1 MESPIIQFSPHKQQQ
16 SHIVTT
22 TPTNPLSKLNDDAQ
36 ILNGGILGRHSV
48 KCNFSTRLTGRFYND
63 GSLER
68 ATFRKSRLVEM
79 QGRKRRLEKE
89 YQLEERRVNVLEERL
104 IKTEQAR
111 DDAHEM
117 IVTIERGLIQFQTCI
132 RQRQALKLLR
142 DMQYELYMKQLVAQ
156 FFQCHYR
163 GWKGRLEVKSRRNE
177 LKRKRRN
184 TSASYIQA
192 SYRRFAQRRYYLDLL
207 SERQRISN
215 QSAACI
221 QSMLRM
227 KISREMYQLEMKTR
241 QDGAQTLQ
249 RVWRGTVGRMIAE
262 KIRQDL
268 LRAKREAEKPK
279 RIPLHMRRYSTYGSS
294 LASANNNNGQ
304 QQRGISSNN
313 NTGVKKR
320 DARMRRRSSDA
331 MIITQGNG
339 RLSSLAN
346 FQQSSSSS
354 SIGGNCASDEND
366 SVGSALTFQTNSTDL
381 SFRRRNRPTEKHWP
395 SPQRVID
402 SHRRATTLQQQQQNS
417 KINCSRRSS
426 LERRKTVS
434 GGGMSSSTSS
444 SATTVPQHHTNKPS
458 LDEQKRRSPLTLLQ
472 TTTCNSNDD
481 EADNSSVDESS
492 TSSEESSSS
501 SSDEPSGNDAIDRI
515 AAAAEEGKTPS
526 ISPAEETVSLVVQE
540 MIGKT
545 ELCHDIAIH
554 STTFPEF
561 CENEDDLQ

>member
-1 MESPIIQFSPHKQQQ
+1 MEHYYSPHKQQA
-16 SHIVTT
+16 SHQPQLETT
-22 TPTNPLSKLNDDAQ
+22 TPTNPLSTLNDDAR

-104 IKTEQAR
+104 IETEQAR

-117 IVTIERGLIQFQTCI
+117 IVTIEKGLVQFQTSI
-132 RQRQALKLLR
+132 RQRQAMKLLR

-163 GWKGRLEVKSRRNE
+163 GWRGRLEVKARQNE

-192 SYRRFAQRRYYLDLL
+192 SYRRFSQRRYYLDLL
-207 SERQRISN
+207 SERERISN

-227 KISREMYQLEMKTR
+227 KVTREMYQLEMKKR

-249 RVWRGTVGRMIAE
+249 RVWRGTVGRLIAD

-294 LASANNNNGQ
+294 ASSNANNNS
-304 QQRGISSNN
+304 QQRRGIPNN
-313 NTGVKKR
+313 NTGGGSTKKR

-346 FQQSSSSS
+346 FQQCSSSSN
-354 SIGGNCASDEND
+354 SIGNCVSDEND
-366 SVGSALTFQTNSTDL
+366 SVGSALTFQTNASSDL
-381 SFRRRNRPTEKHWP
+381 SFRRRRRRPTEKQWP
-395 SPQRVID
+395 SPQRVLN
-402 SHRRATTLQQQQQNS
+402 SHRRATTLQQQQQTSTNN
-417 KINCSRRSS
+417 KINSRRSS

-434 GGGMSSSTSS
+434 GGGGGTSS
-444 SATTVPQHHTNKPS
+444 SRQS
-458 LDEQKRRSPLTLLQ
+458 WQFFI
-472 TTTCNSNDD
+472 
-481 EADNSSVDESS
+481 SSY
-492 TSSEESSSS
+492 
-501 SSDEPSGNDAIDRI
+501 
-515 AAAAEEGKTPS
+515 
-526 ISPAEETVSLVVQE
+526 
-540 MIGKT
+540 
-545 ELCHDIAIH
+545 
-554 STTFPEF
+554 
-561 CENEDDLQ
+561 